1 MGHLNRLFLEE
12 RRRNQSRKKLVRCST
27 LQLSRRSKMNLL
39 KRTKRKGK
47 RKRFSLLQLSYQKSL
62 SQNLKVKRKKK
73 SLSPQSPEERRRN
86 LNQKRQVPCLM
97 DFHKP
102 NQRLK
107 MSLQRKIRNQKKRKR
122 LLLLQLCCQK
132 SLNLN
137 PRVKKRKK
145 LSLSQKRN

>member
-102 NQRLK
+102 SQRSKMNLLK
-107 MSLQRKIRNQKKRKR
+107 RTKRKRKRKR
-122 LLLLQLCCQK
+122 LSLLQLSYQK
-132 SLNLN
+132 NPSSSLK
-137 PRVKKRKK
+137 VKKKK
-145 LSLSQKRN
+145 KNLPKRS